1 MKNIKANKQITNNKP
16 EVKIISEDESLQKV
30 QEIKQLWEEKA
41 ILKSK
46 DSLLKKAE
54 LDKESAQLQ
63 LDKENKLLLLNQ
75 KENELEVL
83 EEKDV
88 EIKSLSIE
96 NIEEKSNELREKIKL
111 LSENIKVLENQ
122 VSSLFIY

>member
-1 MKNIKANKQITNNKP
+1 MKNTKASKQITNSKF
-16 EVKIISEDESLQKV
+16 ELKTISEEDSLKKV
-30 QEIKQLWEEKA
+30 QEIKIQWEERA
-41 ILKSK
+41 ISQSK

-75 KENELEVL
+75 RENELEVL

-88 EIKSLSIE
+88 EIKSQSIE
-96 NIEEKSNELREKIKL
+96 NIEERSNELREKIRL
-111 LSENIKVLENQ
+111 LSENIKILENQ
-122 VSSLFIY
+122 VSS